1 MDGRNDFR
9 VSVPLH
15 SADGSLVVDDW
26 TVWRY
31 EPGHHCERRWL
42 DIVTVGH
49 ELHAALET
57 EPEPPL
63 LQGRTDK
70 WSIGDK
76 VAWGDLPA
84 SDYQGTK
91 HLAAL
96 TRALRPVDGRPQLIH
111 GDLAGNVL
119 FDDNLPP
126 LVIDF
131 SPYWRPPAFASAIV
145 IADALTFEGAGA
157 ELVQPLLSDPD
168 FPQHLLRALIYRI
181 VTDQIADPDLWR
193 ADPND
198 PYLPAAELALDL
210 SRRT

>member
-1 MDGRNDFR
+1 VPRVPGLGEWLTCTGCLGVDWMTGSSWPPEAVLAAFGLTGIPVRLSGGQGRSWRVDDAVVKPLDMDPAMLGWQHSLLAGLDGRNDFR

-84 SDYQGTK
+84 SE
-91 HLAAL
+91 
-96 TRALRPVDGRPQLIH
+96 
-111 GDLAGNVL
+111 
-119 FDDNLPP
+119 LPWHQAP
-126 LVIDF
+126 
-131 SPYWRPPAFASAIV
+131 
-145 IADALTFEGAGA
+145 G
-157 ELVQPLLSDPD
+157 
-168 FPQHLLRALIYRI
+168 
-181 VTDQIADPDLWR
+181 R
-193 ADPND
+193 ADEGTQ
-198 PYLPAAELALDL
+198 AG
-210 SRRT
+210 

>member
-1 MDGRNDFR
+1 MNLAIIVNAGGWTSSPSGTSCMRHWRPSRSHRCCRDGRT
-9 VSVPLH
+9 SGPL
-15 SADGSLVVDDW
+15 V
-26 TVWRY
+26 TRWR
-31 EPGHHCERRWL
+31 G
-42 DIVTVGH
+42 
-49 ELHAALET
+49 ET
-57 EPEPPL
+57 YP
-63 LQGRTDK
+63 Q
-70 WSIGDK
+70 
-76 VAWGDLPA
+76 AN
-84 SDYQGTK
+84 YHGTK

-96 TRALRPVDGRPQLIH
+96 TRALRPVDGRSQLIH

-181 VTDQIADPDLWR
+181 VTDQIANPDMWR

-198 PYLPAAELALDL
+198 PYLPATSARVWWRAARMCWASSRELAGVK
-210 SRRT
+210 